1 MPIEII
7 YRNDHCEWI
16 DVEAPTA
23 EDLLFLHERYKIN
36 QLLLEDTIDPNHLP
50 KYEQDN
56 DVKFFLMREN
66 TELERAHLNTISDIS
81 TKLGIFLIG
90 KVIITIHR
98 MKNRSI
104 YELKKEILL
113 PENQDINSE
122 RIALSLALKVMKSF
136 DDESQNLM
144 ETMDNIENEIFL
156 KNTNS
161 PNQIRR
167 LYKLKRKSGLNARI
181 LNISADWI
189 DKFKTLELGEAQIT
203 DLKDKHKD
211 VIADFEHLNSQ
222 VTNLISMYLAMS
234 DQRAN
239 QVMKVLAIYSM
250 YFFPITFIAGI
261 YGMNFENMPELRQP
275 LGYFITLGVMAFIAL
290 LTFIYVRKKRW

>member
-104 YELKKEILL
+104 YEFKKEILL
-113 PENQDINSE
+113 PENQDINSDCF
-122 RIALSLALKVMKSF
+122 KFSF
-136 DDESQNLM
+136 ESDE
-144 ETMDNIENEIFL
+144 
-156 KNTNS
+156 
-161 PNQIRR
+161 
-167 LYKLKRKSGLNARI
+167 I
-181 LNISADWI
+181 L
-189 DKFKTLELGEAQIT
+189 
-203 DLKDKHKD
+203 
-211 VIADFEHLNSQ
+211 
-222 VTNLISMYLAMS
+222 
-234 DQRAN
+234 
-239 QVMKVLAIYSM
+239 
-250 YFFPITFIAGI
+250 
-261 YGMNFENMPELRQP
+261 
-275 LGYFITLGVMAFIAL
+275 
-290 LTFIYVRKKRW
+290 